1 MGENAFLYPCGP
13 SGKPWLS
20 DGLFMFFLKMQ
31 RIISIIGKIVQIS
44 AKR

>member
-13 SGKPWLS
+13 SESQGLS

-31 RIISIIGKIVQIS
+31 RIVSIIGKIVQIS